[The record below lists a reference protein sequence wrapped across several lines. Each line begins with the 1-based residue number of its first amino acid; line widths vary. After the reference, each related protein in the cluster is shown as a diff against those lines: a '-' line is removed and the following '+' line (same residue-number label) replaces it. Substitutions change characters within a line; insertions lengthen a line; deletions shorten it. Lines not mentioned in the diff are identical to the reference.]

1 MTLRA
6 SYGTLSRSSEDTLEF
21 VVNGRVQRAW
31 KTGGPT
37 PTMSDLFQR
46 CLLNLTGDGWRPISH
61 QNRHGEAVIL
71 ARVPYT
77 AGSKLATY
85 GTLRFVDKSTAVVLS
100 VSGSIMRRWSDRAG
114 GTKAMERA
122 LTELAE
128 DGWRLHRQYESGA
141 TVVRG

>member
-1 MTLRA
+1 MRSA
-6 SYGTLSRSSEDTLEF
+6 YGTLSRSSEDTIEF

-37 PTMSDLFQR
+37 PNMSDLFQR

-61 QNRHGEAVIL
+61 QNGQGEAVIL

-85 GTLRFVDKSTAVVLS
+85 GTLRFADRSALVLS
-100 VSGSIMRRWSDRAG
+100 VSGSIMRRWSDATSAARVVD
-114 GTKAMERA
+114 RA
-122 LTELAE
+122 LEELAE
-128 DGWRLHRQYESGA
+128 DGWRLHRRYDSGA